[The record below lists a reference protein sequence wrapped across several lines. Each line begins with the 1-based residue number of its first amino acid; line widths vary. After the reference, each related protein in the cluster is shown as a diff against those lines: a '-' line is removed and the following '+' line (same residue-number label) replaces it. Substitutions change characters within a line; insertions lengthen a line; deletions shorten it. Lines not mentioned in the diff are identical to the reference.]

1 MTRPEYTR
9 PPALARWLL
18 EYLTPPEY
26 QDVVLSDA
34 DEEFE
39 RRLDEGRGA
48 RLWYW
53 KQALHP
59 DVWRLRKEGWVQPT
73 ISKRRGAG
81 MGDLLRVELGQA
93 LRVFRRSPGF
103 VVAVVATLAVGIGGT
118 TTIFSLIN
126 GLLLRPMPGIVDAH
140 HLVVLEASE
149 GGGAFG
155 VSSFAD
161 YQDLA
166 ERSRSLSALAAFK
179 PRSVDAD
186 AGKSTESFGALMV
199 TSSYFDV
206 VGVRPRLG
214 RFFSPDVDTGPS
226 AHPEA
231 VLTASLWSRRFG
243 NDPEVVGQTILLNGR
258 PYAIIGVAPPGFVGT
273 QLVDVPDVFVPMTMQ
288 PDLMPASGYLLDRRG
303 WSGITQV
310 GRLAEGATVDGA
322 NDEIAALGGQLAVEY
337 PNTNSQREYHAV
349 SFRDG
354 AMPGR
359 TKGAVMQMSV
369 LLVAIVTA
377 LWMVV
382 CLNVS
387 NLLLA
392 RSLRQRSELAIRA
405 ALGASRT
412 RIAGKILLEFLTIAL
427 VAGVVGMGLA
437 QALSVGLATLPLP
450 ILFDAGLDATTVA
463 FAGALAVLSA
473 LGCAFVPCVMLSAT
487 NPGEANGSSRRGAD
501 GGKRWSS
508 RALVV
513 GQVSVSVV
521 LLFGTGLFARSFANL
536 TLADPGFDASNV
548 ATAQFDPGLQGYDSE
563 QIVDYYQRLT
573 TALSDVPGVA
583 AVTMANGLPSTS
595 NFGSDSWFLQN
606 AREPEQSSSL
616 FLSVVSSNYFATMD
630 IPVVSGRG
638 FSEIDTADQPPVVV
652 VNAATARLVESRS
665 GSPTLG
671 QRISPSGPGGP
682 FLEIVGIVGD
692 SRTGRTAQAA
702 PFVYGMHDQV
712 LPLGFGGQRMV
723 VMLKTTAAP
732 ESVSGELRR
741 VAREVDP
748 SVAASNVITMERF
761 LADLLVAD
769 RLIVTAL
776 SLSSFLAAL
785 LVAVGVYGLLACVV
799 GQRTREFGIRLA
811 LGARAATLRGI
822 VVKEALGLAVIGLL
836 IGVVGA
842 LAGVR
847 LVQDQLFE
855 VRASD
860 PASLL
865 FGGAVV
871 VFVTLAAAYAPAR
884 RAMRADPMVAIRAD

>member
-1 MTRPEYTR
+1 
-9 PPALARWLL
+9 
-18 EYLTPPEY
+18 
-26 QDVVLSDA
+26 
-34 DEEFE
+34 
-39 RRLDEGRGA
+39 
-48 RLWYW
+48 
-53 KQALHP
+53 
-59 DVWRLRKEGWVQPT
+59 
-73 ISKRRGAG
+73 
-81 MGDLLRVELGQA
+81 MGDLFRVELGQA

-126 GLLLRPMPGIVDAH
+126 GLLLRPVPGIVDAH

-155 VSSFAD
+155 VSSYAD
-161 YQDLA
+161 FLDLA
-166 ERSRSLSALAAFK
+166 ERSRSLNALAAFK

-186 AGKSTESFGALMV
+186 AGGSAESLQALMV

-206 VGVRPRLG
+206 VGVRPQLG
-214 RFFSPDVDTGPS
+214 RFFSPEVDTGPG

-258 PYAIIGVAPPGFVGT
+258 RYAIIGVAASGFNGT

-288 PDLMPASGYLLDRRG
+288 PDLMPASGYLLDQRG
-303 WSGITQV
+303 WGGITQV

-322 NDEIAALGGQLAVEY
+322 NEEIAALGAQLALEY
-337 PNTNSQREYHAV
+337 PNTNNQREYHAI

-359 TKGAVMQMSV
+359 TKGAVIQMSA

-405 ALGASRT
+405 ALGASRV
-412 RIAGKILLEFLTIAL
+412 RIAGKILLEFLIIAL
-427 VAGVVGMGLA
+427 VAGLVGMGLA
-437 QALSVGLATLPLP
+437 RALSAGLATLPLP
-450 ILFDAGLDATTVA
+450 IRFNASLDATTIV

-473 LGCAFVPCVMLSAT
+473 LACAFVPCVMMSAT
-487 NPGEANGSSRRGAD
+487 GPGEANGSSRGRAD

-521 LLFGTGLFARSFANL
+521 LLFGTGLFVRSFANL
-536 TLADPGFDASNV
+536 TSADPGFDTSNV

-563 QIVDYYQRLT
+563 QVADYYQRLT
-573 TALSDVPGVA
+573 TALLNVPGVT
-583 AVTMANGLPSTS
+583 AVTMADGLPSAS

-616 FLSVVSSNYFATMD
+616 VFSVVSSNFFATMD
-630 IPVVSGRG
+630 IPVIVGRG
-638 FSEIDTADQPPVVV
+638 FSEIDSPDQPPVVV
-652 VNAATARLVESRS
+652 INAATARLVESRS
-665 GSPTLG
+665 GSPALG
-671 QRISPSGPGGP
+671 QRISPRGPEGP

-692 SRTGRTAQAA
+692 VRTGRAAQAA
-702 PFVYGMHDQV
+702 PFVYGVHDQV

-723 VMLKTTAAP
+723 VMLKTIAPP
-732 ESVSGELRR
+732 ESVSGDFRR
-741 VAREVDP
+741 VADGVDP

-761 LADLLVAD
+761 LSDLLVAD

-776 SLSSFLAAL
+776 GLSSLLAAL
-785 LVAVGVYGLLACVV
+785 LVAVGVYGLLAYVV

-822 VVKEALGLAVIGLL
+822 VVKEALGLAVTGLL
-836 IGVVGA
+836 IGAVGA
-842 LAGVR
+842 LVGVR

-855 VRASD
+855 VRATD

-865 FGGAVV
+865 IGGAMVV
-871 VFVTLAAAYAPAR
+871 LVTLAAAYVPAR